1 MCFMYYFQRVKERKT
16 YTDHE
21 LDDDEIE
28 GKRSYKIEDKLASD
42 RYSKDYVKKL
52 AGEGKTSRCKRF
64 ALRKLI

>member
-1 MCFMYYFQRVKERKT
+1 MYCFQRVKERKT

-42 RYSKDYVKKL
+42 RYNKDYVKKL
-52 AGEGKTSRCKRF
+52 AGEGKTPCCIMHTVS
-64 ALRKLI
+64 KLI